1 MQLLDGTTQGFT
13 YPGWEHDLE
22 SEESRW
28 VGGFVTAA
36 SIKLRVERMRRRQR
50 LHDSHTGDRVIATS
64 PTMTPPNIPAPAV
77 CFLLALLGFV
87 IQAVLD
93 TL

>member
-1 MQLLDGTTQGFT
+1 MPSRRRLFRCGAVQLLDGTTQGFT

-36 SIKLRVERMRRRQR
+36 SINKLRAERMRRRQR
-50 LHDSHTGDRVIATS
+50 LYSTRLSYGRSSDCNVSDDDAT
-64 PTMTPPNIPAPAV
+64 
-77 CFLLALLGFV
+77 
-87 IQAVLD
+87 
-93 TL
+93 